1 MGTDRGR
8 YWLYFGHLYSAWRLS
23 APYYARVF
31 GSGMAVGVISDIN
44 KIAMKHF
51 TLSEFIRSETAQ
63 KNGIDNTPTEAQIQN
78 IECLCA
84 LILDPLRTCIGH
96 PIYITSGFR
105 APRLNRIV
113 GGSATSAHMQG
124 LAADF
129 KVGDKDYLLDWA
141 WCLLKSPSKEFR
153 QRIDQCIYYRDKHF
167 IHVSLPS
174 SGKARN
180 QFWME

>member
-1 MGTDRGR
+1 M
-8 YWLYFGHLYSAWRLS
+8 AI
-23 APYYARVF
+23 RVTKPF
-31 GSGMAVGVISDIN
+31 KSVVMR
-44 KIAMKHF
+44 HF
-51 TLSEFIRSETAQ
+51 TLSEFTRSDTAERYR
-63 KNGIDNTPTEAQIQN
+63 IENTPNESQVRN

-84 LILDPLRTCIGH
+84 LILDPLRDCISH

-105 APRLNRIV
+105 VPRLNRLI
-113 GGSATSAHMQG
+113 GGSATSAHMDG

-153 QRIDQCIYYRDKHF
+153 ARIDQCIYYRDKHF
-167 IHVSLPS
+167 IHVSLPAK
-174 SGKARN
+174 GKARG

>member
-1 MGTDRGR
+1 
-8 YWLYFGHLYSAWRLS
+8 
-23 APYYARVF
+23 
-31 GSGMAVGVISDIN
+31 MAAGIAVPFKTGV
-44 KIAMKHF
+44 MRHF
-51 TLSEFIRSETAQ
+51 TLSDFTRSDAAQ
-63 KNGIDNTPTEAQIQN
+63 KNGIENRPNDSQIRN

-84 LILDPLRTCIGH
+84 LILDPLRECIGH

-105 APRLNRIV
+105 VPRLNRLI

-153 QRIDQCIYYRDKHF
+153 ARIDQCIYYRDKHF
-167 IHVSLPS
+167 IHVSLPA
-174 SGKARN
+174 SGRARG

>member
-1 MGTDRGR
+1 
-8 YWLYFGHLYSAWRLS
+8 
-23 APYYARVF
+23 
-31 GSGMAVGVISDIN
+31 
-44 KIAMKHF
+44 MKHF
-51 TLSEFIRSETAQ
+51 TLSEFTRSETAQ
-63 KNGIDNTPTEAQIQN
+63 KNGIDNTPTEAQIRN
-78 IECLCA
+78 IECLCT

-105 APRLNRIV
+105 TPRLNRIV
-113 GGSATSAHMQG
+113 GGSTTSAHMQG

-153 QRIDQCIYYRDKHF
+153 AKIDQCIYYRDKHF
-167 IHVSLPS
+167 IHVALPEK
-174 SGKARN
+174 GKARN